1 MVMKLQKIRSLQQA
15 EFWVEEE
22 LECDRVLGWVTMTDT
37 SLVRS
42 GASKPEHRETRFK
55 DQKIS
60 NKSLISAILF
70 CPKKYGQF
78 TCGIFVGLD
87 RVFSVEDRW
96 FSHCFQSIVLKS

>member
-42 GASKPEHRETRFK
+42 GASNPEHRETRFK

-60 NKSLISAILF
+60 KKKSNFGNFVMS
-70 CPKKYGQF
+70 KKSTVSLPVASLSGLTESF
-78 TCGIFVGLD
+78 LLKIVGLVI
-87 RVFSVEDRW
+87 VFRAS
-96 FSHCFQSIVLKS
+96 F